1 MSKKVQW
8 LMALA
13 VVGLSLALVF
23 GVRGQSS
30 DGEKDSAKP
39 VVTQWEYMVV
49 GGGQVNLTGVSDLAQ
64 RKATDD
70 SFREN
75 SVLQRNLDKLG
86 QKGWE
91 LVAVQSTQAGTMYY
105 LKRPKEAR

>member
-1 MSKKVQW
+1 MSKKFQ
-8 LMALA
+8 LLA
-13 VVGLSLALVF
+13 LSLVSGLFLVVAF
-23 GVRGQSS
+23 GVSGQSS
-30 DGEKDSAKP
+30 GEKDSAKP

-49 GGGQVNLTGVSDLAQ
+49 GGGLVNLTGVSDLGQ
-64 RKATDD
+64 RKTPDD

-86 QKGWE
+86 LKGWE
-91 LVAVQSTQAGTMYY
+91 LVAVQSTQRETLYY